1 MFDLWRKPRKTCVWS
16 FIAVSLFVL
25 SGEGSSGT
33 ANAQE
38 TVDGP
43 ADTVRET
50 APDRAREPVA
60 LEEMVVSADRITP
73 VSGASSAVVTA
84 DEMRERQAKDV
95 AEVLKT
101 AVPGVT
107 GKRAGGMNLDPIVR
121 GLREDRVSVMTNGT
135 KIWGAGPFRMDPP
148 TSLLETGELEAIEVI
163 KGPYSVTRGPSGVG
177 GTINLVTKKP
187 ELSPKW
193 YARGSVGG
201 VYVSNFDGY
210 AGQAS
215 VSAGGPS
222 VAFRLSAGY
231 RDYQD
236 YDAGNGERVQSGFQS
251 QATSGAL
258 LWQPHRK
265 HRFHL
270 SFSRESDRDARFAT
284 LPLNLE
290 EDDAY
295 LGSVTYTVTDP
306 FPSIESLEF
315 TGYYNYVHHRMKNE
329 HKPSRLMAGGHAQP
343 DTQGGH
349 VNGGHGGHTTG
360 GHDAH
365 MTGGQGGHTAGG
377 HPVTRI
383 VFPLDARTFGGRAQ
397 ANVLPGFG
405 GRLSVGG
412 DMYRVEREGTNH
424 VTFVSGGGVPPGT
437 TRFFDIWPETHIVDG
452 GLFGEYAYRI
462 APKWR
467 LVVGARVDFVDA
479 GANPSFD
486 DRLRYRYYNHR
497 RAAGA
502 DARDV
507 PMPGSGHGGHGTGGN
522 RHGQTMDG
530 ARDGH
535 GPITPCARAG
545 GGHGPGD
552 RMCSGP
558 RDGGAGARKDVD
570 EFETNVSANGRLIYS
585 PLSSLDLFVGLG
597 RGARTPDAT
606 ERYFVLGPGP
616 GGFYVGNPW
625 LDSEESLEV
634 DVGASGRLGR
644 LRFDGSFFYNRIDD
658 YILQYVVDDRFAC
671 PHGPCNLRG
680 FRNIDH
686 ASLLGVDIGVRYA
699 LRDDLSL
706 HGSFAYVRGEN
717 EDDDVPLPEMPPLE
731 GRLGFRY
738 DLFDRGM
745 WFTPTLRL
753 VQSQHRIDT
762 AFGENVTDSFATVDL
777 AAGWRFL
784 GRHEV
789 TVSVENLFDKHYHEH
804 VTREDPFDGR
814 EIAEPGRVVTIGWR
828 TTF

>member
-1 MFDLWRKPRKTCVWS
+1 MFELVWKPRKTWVS
-16 FIAVSLFVL
+16 SYMLLSLSAVSG
-25 SGEGSSGT
+25 SGSLGGAYAQKTSDEP
-33 ANAQE
+33 AAVQE
-38 TVDGP
+38 TSS
-43 ADTVRET
+43 
-50 APDRAREPVA
+50 DRAREPVA

-101 AVPGVT
+101 EVPGVT

-148 TSLLETGELEAIEVI
+148 TSLLEAGELEAIEVI

-187 ELSPKW
+187 ELSPRW

-201 VYVSNFDGY
+201 LYASNFDGY

-236 YDAGNGERVQSGFQS
+236 YEAGSGERVQSGFQS
-251 QATSGAL
+251 QAISGAL

-270 SFSRESDRDARFAT
+270 SLGRESDRDARFAT

-295 LGSVTYTVTDP
+295 LGSVTYTIADP
-306 FPSIESLEF
+306 LPSVESLEF

-329 HKPSRLMAGGHAQP
+329 HKPNRPM
-343 DTQGGH
+343 
-349 VNGGHGGHTTG
+349 
-360 GHDAH
+360 
-365 MTGGQGGHTAGG
+365 AGG

-383 VFPLDARTFGGRAQ
+383 VFPLDARTFGGRVQ
-397 ANVLPGFG
+397 ANVLPGVG

-412 DMYRVEREGTNH
+412 DVYRVEREGSNH

-452 GLFGEYAYRI
+452 GFFGEYAYPI

-486 DRLRYRYYNHR
+486 ERMQYRYHNHR
-497 RAAGA
+497 RAA
-502 DARDV
+502 
-507 PMPGSGHGGHGTGGN
+507 GSGHGGHGTDGS
-522 RHGQTMDG
+522 RHGQTTGG
-530 ARDGH
+530 AHDGH
-535 GPITPCARAG
+535 GPISPCSRSG
-545 GGHGPGD
+545 GGSGPGN
-552 RMCSGP
+552 RTCSGP
-558 RDGGAGARKDVD
+558 RDEGAGAREDVD

-585 PLSSLDLFVGLG
+585 PLPSLDLFVGLG

-616 GGFYVGNPW
+616 GGFYVGNPR
-625 LDSEESLEV
+625 LDAEESLEV
-634 DVGASGRLGR
+634 DVGASGRWGR

-686 ASLLGVDIGVRYA
+686 ASLLGMDVGARYA

-706 HGSFAYVRGEN
+706 HGSFAYVHGEN
-717 EDDDVPLPEMPPLE
+717 EEDDTPLPEMPPLE

-738 DLFDRGM
+738 DRFDWGM
-745 WFTPTLRL
+745 WFNPTLRL

-762 AFGENVTDSFATVDL
+762 AFGENVTDGFATMDL
-777 AAGWRFL
+777 AAGWRFFD
-784 GRHEV
+784 RHEL
-789 TVSVENLFDKHYHEH
+789 TVLVENLFDKHYHEH
-804 VTREDPFDGR
+804 VTRENPFDGR
-814 EIAEPGRVVTIGWR
+814 EVAEPGRVVTVGWR

>member
-1 MFDLWRKPRKTCVWS
+1 MFDLWRKHGARWIWS
-16 FIAVSLFVL
+16 LIVL
-25 SGEGSSGT
+25 GLTLGNGPGNSSV
-33 ANAQE
+33 ANAQDASDE
-38 TVDGP
+38 S
-43 ADTVRET
+43 ADPVRET
-50 APDRAREPVA
+50 ASDRAREPVA

-148 TSLLETGELEAIEVI
+148 TSLLETAELEAIEVI

-187 ELSPKW
+187 ELSPQW
-193 YARGSVGG
+193 YARGSLGG

-210 AGQAS
+210 AGQAT

-251 QATSGAL
+251 QAISGAM

-270 SFSRESDRDARFAT
+270 SFGRESDRDARFAT

-295 LGSVTYTVTDP
+295 LGSVTYTIADP
-306 FPSIESLEF
+306 FPSVESLEF

-329 HKPSRLMAGGHAQP
+329 HKPSRLRAGGHAQP
-343 DTQGGH
+343 ETPGGQ
-349 VNGGHGGHTTG
+349 VSGGHGGHT
-360 GHDAH
+360 
-365 MTGGQGGHTAGG
+365 TGGQGGHTAGG

-412 DMYRVEREGTNH
+412 DLYRVEREGTNH
-424 VTFVSGGGVPPGT
+424 VTFLSGGGVPPGT

-452 GLFGEYAYRI
+452 GLFGECAYRI

-479 GANPSFD
+479 GANPSLD
-486 DRLRYRYYNHR
+486 EREQYRYYNHR

-502 DARDV
+502 DGHDV
-507 PMPGSGHGGHGTGGN
+507 PMPGSGHQHGTGGN
-522 RHGQTMDG
+522 RHGQPMGG
-530 ARDGH
+530 AHDER
-535 GPITPCARAG
+535 GPITPCTRAG

-585 PLSSLDLFVGLG
+585 PRSSLDLFVGLG

-616 GGFYVGNPW
+616 GGFYVGNPR

-634 DVGASGRLGR
+634 DVGANGRWGR

-686 ASLLGVDIGVRYA
+686 ASLLGVDVGVRYA

-814 EIAEPGRVVTIGWR
+814 EIAEPGRVVTVGWR

>member
-1 MFDLWRKPRKTCVWS
+1 MFKLMWKPRKTWVS
-16 FIAVSLFVL
+16 SYMVLSLSAVSG
-25 SGEGSSGT
+25 SGSFGG

-38 TVDGP
+38 TSDGP
-43 ADTVRET
+43 AVVRET
-50 APDRAREPVA
+50 SSDRAREPVA

-343 DTQGGH
+343 DTPGGH

-365 MTGGQGGHTAGG
+365 MTGGQGGHTTGG

-412 DMYRVEREGTNH
+412 DVYRVEREGTNH

-502 DARDV
+502 DAHDV

-522 RHGQTMDG
+522 RHGQTMNG
-530 ARDGH
+530 TRDGH
-535 GPITPCARAG
+535 GAITPCSRAG

-585 PLSSLDLFVGLG
+585 PRSSLDLFVGLG

-686 ASLLGVDIGVRYA
+686 ASLLGVDVGVRYA

-814 EIAEPGRVVTIGWR
+814 EIAEPGRVVTVGWR

>member
-1 MFDLWRKPRKTCVWS
+1 MFDLWRKHGARWIWS
-16 FIAVSLFVL
+16 LIVL
-25 SGEGSSGT
+25 GLTLGNGPGNSSV
-33 ANAQE
+33 ANAQDASDE
-38 TVDGP
+38 S
-43 ADTVRET
+43 ADPVRET
-50 APDRAREPVA
+50 ASDRAREPVA

-148 TSLLETGELEAIEVI
+148 TSLLETAELEAIEVI

-187 ELSPKW
+187 ELSPQW
-193 YARGSVGG
+193 YARGSLGG

-210 AGQAS
+210 AGQAT

-251 QATSGAL
+251 QAISGAM

-270 SFSRESDRDARFAT
+270 SFGRESDRDARFAT

-295 LGSVTYTVTDP
+295 LGSVTYTIADP
-306 FPSIESLEF
+306 FPSVESLEF

-329 HKPSRLMAGGHAQP
+329 HKPSRLRARGHAP
-343 DTQGGH
+343 PETPGGH
-349 VNGGHGGHTTG
+349 VSG

-412 DMYRVEREGTNH
+412 DVYRVEREGTNH

-486 DRLRYRYYNHR
+486 ERKQYRYYNHR

-502 DARDV
+502 GGHDV
-507 PMPGSGHGGHGTGGN
+507 PMPGSGHGQHGTGGN
-522 RHGQTMDG
+522 RHGQPTDG
-530 ARDGH
+530 VHHER
-535 GPITPCARAG
+535 GPITPCTRAG

-558 RDGGAGARKDVD
+558 RDSGAGARKDVD

-585 PLSSLDLFVGLG
+585 PRSSLDLFVGLG

-634 DVGASGRLGR
+634 DVGASGRWGR

-686 ASLLGVDIGVRYA
+686 ASLLGVDVGVRYA

-717 EDDDVPLPEMPPLE
+717 EDDGTPLPEMPPLE

-784 GRHEV
+784 GRHEL

-804 VTREDPFDGR
+804 VTRENPFDGR
-814 EIAEPGRVVTIGWR
+814 EIAEPGRVVTVGWR

>member
-1 MFDLWRKPRKTCVWS
+1 MFKLRWKPRKTWVS
-16 FIAVSLFVL
+16 SYVVLSLSAVSG
-25 SGEGSSGT
+25 SGSVGG

-38 TVDGP
+38 TADGP
-43 ADTVRET
+43 AAVRET
-50 APDRAREPVA
+50 SSDGAPEPVT

-187 ELSPKW
+187 ELSPQW

-201 VYVSNFDGY
+201 VYASNFDGY
-210 AGQAS
+210 AGQVS

-295 LGSVTYTVTDP
+295 LGSVTYTVADP
-306 FPSIESLEF
+306 FPSVESLEF

-329 HKPSRLMAGGHAQP
+329 HKPSRLRAGGHAP
-343 DTQGGH
+343 PETP
-349 VNGGHGGHTTG
+349 GGHGSG

-405 GRLSVGG
+405 GRLSIGG
-412 DMYRVEREGTNH
+412 DVYRVEREGTNH

-486 DRLRYRYYNHR
+486 ERLRYRYYNHR
-497 RAAGA
+497 RAVESG
-502 DARDV
+502 
-507 PMPGSGHGGHGTGGN
+507 GHGGHGMHGN
-522 RHGQTMDG
+522 QHGRPMDG
-530 ARDGH
+530 AQDGH
-535 GPITPCARAG
+535 GPVTPCTRAG

-558 RDGGAGARKDVD
+558 RDSGAGARKDVD

-585 PLSSLDLFVGLG
+585 PLPSLDLFIGLG

-634 DVGASGRLGR
+634 DVGASGRWGR

-686 ASLLGVDIGVRYA
+686 ASLLGVDVGVRYA
-699 LRDDLSL
+699 LRDNLSV

-717 EDDDVPLPEMPPLE
+717 EDDDMPLPEMPPLE

-784 GRHEV
+784 GRHEL

-814 EIAEPGRVVTIGWR
+814 EIFEPGRVVTVGWR

>member
-1 MFDLWRKPRKTCVWS
+1 MFEPRRKPGKTWMWS
-16 FIAVSLFVL
+16 LIVL
-25 SGEGSSGT
+25 GLTVGNGTGNSGVANARAASGEAT
-33 ANAQE
+33 DAVQE
-38 TVDGP
+38 TTPDG
-43 ADTVRET
+43 E
-50 APDRAREPVA
+50 REPVA

-84 DEMRERQAKDV
+84 DELRERQAKDV
-95 AEVLKT
+95 AEVLKA

-148 TSLLETGELEAIEVI
+148 TSLLEAGELEAIEVI

-187 ELSPKW
+187 ELSPRW

-201 VYVSNFDGY
+201 LYASNFDGY

-236 YDAGNGERVQSGFQS
+236 YEAGNGERVQSGFQS

-270 SFSRESDRDARFAT
+270 SLGRESDRDARFAT

-295 LGSVTYTVTDP
+295 LGSVTYTIADP
-306 FPSIESLEF
+306 LPSVESLEF

-329 HKPSRLMAGGHAQP
+329 HKPNRPMAGRRVQP
-343 DTQGGH
+343 DTS
-349 VNGGHGGHTTG
+349 GGHTTG
-360 GHDAH
+360 GH
-365 MTGGQGGHTAGG
+365 GGHMADGHAG

-383 VFPLDARTFGGRAQ
+383 VFPLDARTFGGRVQ
-397 ANVLPGFG
+397 ANVLPGLG

-412 DMYRVEREGTNH
+412 DVYRVEREGTNH

-437 TRFFDIWPETHIVDG
+437 TRFFDIWPETRIVDG

-486 DRLRYRYYNHR
+486 ERMQYRYYNHR
-497 RAAGA
+497 RAAGSGGH
-502 DARDV
+502 DV
-507 PMPGSGHGGHGTGGN
+507 PIPGSGHGGHGTDGN
-522 RHGQTMDG
+522 RHGQTMGG
-530 ARDGH
+530 AHDEH
-535 GPITPCARAG
+535 GPITPCSGAG

-552 RMCSGP
+552 RTCSGP
-558 RDGGAGARKDVD
+558 RDEGAGAHEDVD

-585 PLSSLDLFVGLG
+585 PLPSLDLFVGLG

-625 LDSEESLEV
+625 LDSEESLEI
-634 DVGASGRLGR
+634 DVGASGRWGR

-686 ASLLGVDIGVRYA
+686 ASLLGMDLGARYA

-717 EDDDVPLPEMPPLE
+717 EEDDTPLPEMPPLE

-738 DLFDRGM
+738 DRFDWGM
-745 WFTPTLRL
+745 WFNPTLSL

-762 AFGENVTDSFATVDL
+762 AFGENVTDGFATVDL

-784 GRHEV
+784 GRHEL
-789 TVSVENLFDKHYHEH
+789 TVLVENLFDKHYHEH
-804 VTREDPFDGR
+804 VTRENPFDGR
-814 EIAEPGRVVTIGWR
+814 EVAEPGRVVTVGWR

>member
-38 TVDGP
+38 T
-43 ADTVRET
+43 ADEPVVAVRET

-193 YARGSVGG
+193 YVRGSVGG

-295 LGSVTYTVTDP
+295 LGSVTYTVADP
-306 FPSIESLEF
+306 FPSVESLEF

-343 DTQGGH
+343 ETPGGH
-349 VNGGHGGHTTG
+349 VSGGHG
-360 GHDAH
+360 DH

-412 DMYRVEREGTNH
+412 DVYRVEREGTNH

-502 DARDV
+502 DAHDV

-522 RHGQTMDG
+522 RHGQTMGG

-535 GPITPCARAG
+535 GAITPCSRAG

-558 RDGGAGARKDVD
+558 RDSGAGARKDVD

-585 PLSSLDLFVGLG
+585 PRSSLDLFVGLG

-634 DVGASGRLGR
+634 DVGASGRWGR

-686 ASLLGVDIGVRYA
+686 ASLLGVDVGVRYA

-814 EIAEPGRVVTIGWR
+814 EIAEPGRVVTVGWR

>member
-1 MFDLWRKPRKTCVWS
+1 MFKLRWKPRKTWVS
-16 FIAVSLFVL
+16 SYIVLSLSAVSG
-25 SGEGSSGT
+25 SGSLGG

-38 TVDGP
+38 T
-43 ADTVRET
+43 ADEPTAVRET
-50 APDRAREPVA
+50 SSDGAPEPVT

-193 YARGSVGG
+193 YARGSLGG

-210 AGQAS
+210 AGQVS

-258 LWQPHRK
+258 LLQPHRK

-295 LGSVTYTVTDP
+295 LGSVTYTVADP
-306 FPSIESLEF
+306 FPSVESLEF

-329 HKPSRLMAGGHAQP
+329 HKPSRLRAGGHAP
-343 DTQGGH
+343 PETP
-349 VNGGHGGHTTG
+349 GGHGS
-360 GHDAH
+360 
-365 MTGGQGGHTAGG
+365 GG
-377 HPVTRI
+377 HPVTRV

-486 DRLRYRYYNHR
+486 ERLRYRYYNHR
-497 RAAGA
+497 RAAG
-502 DARDV
+502 DD
-507 PMPGSGHGGHGTGGN
+507 
-522 RHGQTMDG
+522 
-530 ARDGH
+530 
-535 GPITPCARAG
+535 
-545 GGHGPGD
+545 
-552 RMCSGP
+552 
-558 RDGGAGARKDVD
+558 GAGARKDVD
-570 EFETNVSANGRLIYS
+570 DFETNVSANGRLIYS
-585 PLSSLDLFVGLG
+585 PRSSLDLFIGLG

-634 DVGASGRLGR
+634 DVGASGRWGR

-686 ASLLGVDIGVRYA
+686 ASLLGVDVGVRYA
-699 LRDDLSL
+699 LRDNLSV

-784 GRHEV
+784 GRHEL

-814 EIAEPGRVVTIGWR
+814 EIFEPGRVVTVGWQ

>member
-1 MFDLWRKPRKTCVWS
+1 MFKLRWKPRKTW
-16 FIAVSLFVL
+16 VSSYIVL
-25 SGEGSSGT
+25 SLSVVSGSGSLGG

-38 TVDGP
+38 TADEP
-43 ADTVRET
+43 AAIRET
-50 APDRAREPVA
+50 SSDGVPEPVT

-295 LGSVTYTVTDP
+295 LGSVTYTVADP
-306 FPSIESLEF
+306 FPSVESLEF

-329 HKPSRLMAGGHAQP
+329 HKPSRLRAGGHAQP
-343 DTQGGH
+343 ETP
-349 VNGGHGGHTTG
+349 GGHGS
-360 GHDAH
+360 
-365 MTGGQGGHTAGG
+365 GG
-377 HPVTRI
+377 HPVTRV
-383 VFPLDARTFGGRAQ
+383 VFPLDARTFGGRVQ

-405 GRLSVGG
+405 GRLSIGG
-412 DMYRVEREGTNH
+412 DVYRVEREGTNH

-486 DRLRYRYYNHR
+486 ERLRYRYYNHR

-502 DARDV
+502 DGHDV
-507 PMPGSGHGGHGTGGN
+507 PMPGSGHGGHGMHGN
-522 RHGQTMDG
+522 QHGQPMDG
-530 ARDGH
+530 AQDGH

-558 RDGGAGARKDVD
+558 RDSGAGARKDVD
-570 EFETNVSANGRLIYS
+570 DFETNVSANGRLIYS
-585 PLSSLDLFVGLG
+585 PRPSLDLFVGLG

-634 DVGASGRLGR
+634 DVGASGRWGR

-686 ASLLGVDIGVRYA
+686 ASLLGMDVGVRYA
-699 LRDDLSL
+699 LRDNLSV

-717 EDDDVPLPEMPPLE
+717 EDDDTPLPEMPPLE

-784 GRHEV
+784 GRHEL

-814 EIAEPGRVVTIGWR
+814 EIFEPGRVVTVGWR
-828 TTF
+828 ATF

>member
-1 MFDLWRKPRKTCVWS
+1 MFDLWRKHGTRWIWS
-16 FIAVSLFVL
+16 LIVL
-25 SGEGSSGT
+25 GLTLGNGTGSSSV
-33 ANAQE
+33 ANAQDAS
-38 TVDGP
+38 DGSAGP
-43 ADTVRET
+43 VRET
-50 APDRAREPVA
+50 APDRTREPVA

-187 ELSPKW
+187 ELSPQW
-193 YARGSVGG
+193 YMRGSVGG
-201 VYVSNFDGY
+201 LYVSNFDGY
-210 AGQAS
+210 AGQAT

-251 QATSGAL
+251 QAISGAL

-270 SFSRESDRDARFAT
+270 SFGRESDRDARFAT

-295 LGSVTYTVTDP
+295 LGSVTYTIADP
-306 FPSIESLEF
+306 FPSVESLEF

-329 HKPSRLMAGGHAQP
+329 HKPSRLRAGGHAP
-343 DTQGGH
+343 PETPGGH
-349 VNGGHGGHTTG
+349 VSGGHGGHTTG

-365 MTGGQGGHTAGG
+365 MTGGQGDHTAGG

-412 DMYRVEREGTNH
+412 DVYRVEREGTNH
-424 VTFVSGGGVPPGT
+424 VTFLSGGGVPPGT

-486 DRLRYRYYNHR
+486 ERMQYRYYNHR

-502 DARDV
+502 GGHDV
-507 PMPGSGHGGHGTGGN
+507 PMPGSGHGQHGTGGN
-522 RHGQTMDG
+522 RHGQPTDG
-530 ARDGH
+530 AHDGH
-535 GPITPCARAG
+535 GPISPCTRAG

-558 RDGGAGARKDVD
+558 RDGGAGARKNVD

-585 PLSSLDLFVGLG
+585 PRSSLDLFVGLG

-616 GGFYVGNPW
+616 GGFYVGNPR

-634 DVGASGRLGR
+634 DVGASGRWGR

-686 ASLLGVDIGVRYA
+686 ASLLGVDVGVRYA

-717 EDDDVPLPEMPPLE
+717 EDDGTPLPEMPPLE

-777 AAGWRFL
+777 AAGWRLL
-784 GRHEV
+784 GRHEL

-814 EIAEPGRVVTIGWR
+814 EIAEPGRVVTVGWR

>member
-1 MFDLWRKPRKTCVWS
+1 MV
-16 FIAVSLFVL
+16 
-25 SGEGSSGT
+25 
-33 ANAQE
+33 QE
-38 TVDGP
+38 TSS
-43 ADTVRET
+43 
-50 APDRAREPVA
+50 DRTREPVA

-295 LGSVTYTVTDP
+295 LGSVTYTVADP
-306 FPSIESLEF
+306 FPSVESLEF

-343 DTQGGH
+343 DTSGGH

-412 DMYRVEREGTNH
+412 DVYRVEREGTNH

-502 DARDV
+502 AGHDM
-507 PMPGSGHGGHGTGGN
+507 PLPGSGHGGHGAGGN

-535 GPITPCARAG
+535 GAITPCSRAG

-585 PLSSLDLFVGLG
+585 LRSSLDLFVGLG

-634 DVGASGRLGR
+634 DVGASGRWGR

-686 ASLLGVDIGVRYA
+686 ASLLGVDVGVRYA

-738 DLFDRGM
+738 DLFDLGM

-814 EIAEPGRVVTIGWR
+814 EIAEPGRVVTVGWR